1 MSDSTVNTQTPCEQ
15 VHCIKIF
22 SEKNCQFKMV
32 QHSLIFFAAIN
43 LILLYSATIASGKS
57 LSRGK
62 YLVDQRSYSW
72 ALGKF
77 CRSKGCCFTLKIS
90 KGGSMSESFSIL
102 QKMCQIKFQT
112 MLQNLPFI
120 FDSVYKL

>member
-1 MSDSTVNTQTPCEQ
+1 MSDSTVNNLTPCEQ
-15 VHCIKIF
+15 VHIKIF
-22 SEKNCQFKMV
+22 SEKNCQFNMV

-62 YLVDQRSYSW
+62 YLVDQRSFNW

-77 CRSKGCCFTLKIS
+77 CRSEGCYFILKIS
-90 KGGSMSESFSIL
+90 KGGLMSESFSML
-102 QKMCQIKFQT
+102 QKKVPNQF
-112 MLQNLPFI
+112 
-120 FDSVYKL
+120 SKLCSKIRGHT

>member
-1 MSDSTVNTQTPCEQ
+1 MGQR
-15 VHCIKIF
+15 
-22 SEKNCQFKMV
+22 
-32 QHSLIFFAAIN
+32 SLIFFAAIN

-77 CRSKGCCFTLKIS
+77 CRSEGCCFTLKIS
-90 KGGSMSESFSIL
+90 KGGPMEESFSML
-102 QKMCQIKFQT
+102 QKMCQIKFRNCAQ
-112 MLQNLPFI
+112 
-120 FDSVYKL
+120 KLALYF